1 MELKRIIARDS
12 RAANDKAIQLY
23 GPDVL
28 VISSQRLDN
37 QTELIVAIDTQQ
49 AEPLADPTALQTQAV
64 ASSAAQPASK
74 EEARFQAFS
83 EVFKVS
89 IENPQTEADEPD
101 SDWEPAA
108 LRLAGTA
115 PAATSPLASAAS
127 IEVESAALPARHPRT
142 PSEPEQEAVDLQ
154 RSRDT
159 VELLRQEIAALRQEF
174 NLNRQ
179 VVMWQSGQG
188 LSPELTQWFAQ
199 MQEIGVPASLR
210 TLMVDAVSDCTT
222 VSEAWPRI
230 HQTLQTAI
238 QRKACGWPQQGV
250 HALVGPS
257 GAGKSLM
264 VARMAMAASSQI
276 PVENM
281 AIISLA
287 DTKAGAW
294 SQLQVLAAQSGVA
307 CYRAGDMA
315 ALEVLLQEL
324 SHLKAIWID
333 TPGTEFLTHA
343 RTLRAVSSALSLHA
357 VLPADATVTNVR
369 KIFDAQERQWSS
381 VMLTKLDEAAHPWH
395 VLKALCDRP
404 WPVSAIAS
412 SHQARSDLLAFD
424 PMRVV
429 DLAMQGLQPQGLE
442 MPPAAPAKK
451 PRRRAAA
458 PAKTKAAALTTKV
471 AKVAKTKAAHG

>member
-23 GPDVL
+23 GSDVL

-49 AEPLADPTALQTQAV
+49 AEPPADQTALQTQAV
-64 ASSAAQPASK
+64 ASIAAPEASK
-74 EEARFQAFS
+74 EEARVQAFS

-89 IENPQTEADEPD
+89 IENPQTAVPD

-108 LRLAGTA
+108 LRLAGTM
-115 PAATSPLASAAS
+115 PVVVSPLASTAS
-127 IEVESAALPARHPRT
+127 VGVEAAALPARHPRT

-179 VVMWQSGQG
+179 VAMWQSGQG
-188 LSPELTQWFAQ
+188 LSPELTQWFAH
-199 MQEIGVPASLR
+199 MQELGVPASLR
-210 TLMVDAVSDCTT
+210 TLMVDATVDCTT
-222 VSEAWPRI
+222 VSEAWP
-230 HQTLQTAI
+230 HVHKTLTTAI
-238 QRKACGWPQQGV
+238 HRRKAPWPQKGV

-264 VARMAMAASSQI
+264 VARMAMAAAARI

-294 SQLQVLAAQSGVA
+294 SQLQVLAAQSGVT
-307 CYRAGDMA
+307 CYRATDTAG
-315 ALEVLLQEL
+315 LEVLLQDL
-324 SHLKAIWID
+324 SHLQVIWID
-333 TPGTEFLTHA
+333 TPGTDFLSQA
-343 RTLRAVSSALSLHA
+343 RQLQATASGVSLHA
-357 VLPADATVTNVR
+357 VLPLDATVTNVR
-369 KIFDAQERQWSS
+369 KIFESSDVNWSS
-381 VMLTKLDEAAHPWH
+381 VMLTKLDEAAYPWP

-404 WPVSAIAS
+404 LAVSAVGAS
-412 SHQARSDLLAFD
+412 HLARTEPQAFEAQKI
-424 PMRVV
+424 V
-429 DLAMQGLQPQGLE
+429 DLAMEGLRPQDMTVVE
-442 MPPAAPAKK
+442 PAKK
-451 PRRRAAA
+451 PRRRTSAS
-458 PAKTKAAALTTKV
+458 KTKAV
-471 AKVAKTKAAHG
+471 YG